1 MKNKRKSKTLSIK
14 DLSSEFYG
22 SYKIKK
28 GINEIEILNTWN
40 EITNNQIQ
48 KRTKKLF
55 LKEKILFIKISSSPL
70 RNELTNNKKTILS
83 KIKKRHNSI
92 DEIYFI

>member
-22 SYKIKK
+22 SEKIKK

-40 EITNNQIQ
+40 EITNKQIQ
-48 KRTKKLF
+48 KRTKK
-55 LKEKILFIKISSSPL
+55 
-70 RNELTNNKKTILS
+70 
-83 KIKKRHNSI
+83 
-92 DEIYFI
+92 